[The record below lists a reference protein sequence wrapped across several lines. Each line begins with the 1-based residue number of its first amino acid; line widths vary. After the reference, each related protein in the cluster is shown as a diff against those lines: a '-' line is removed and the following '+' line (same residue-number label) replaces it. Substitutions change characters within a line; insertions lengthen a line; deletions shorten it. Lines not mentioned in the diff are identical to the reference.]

1 MGEKTGGLTN
11 MIIALV
17 ALVAIILIVQV
28 AFPDMTTSITNG
40 MRDIIDGSIEQI
52 GTIVAFLRY

>member
-28 AFPDMTTSITNG
+28 AFPNMTTSITNG
-40 MRDIIDGSIEQI
+40 MKEIIDDSVGQI
-52 GTIVAFLRY
+52 GTIVAFLRF